1 VITITDSITAVLQV
15 LKKQNLTA
23 ENMSPL
29 KNRNIKGHAKI
40 YGFTVFT
47 EVVLRHFP
55 PPQKYG
61 SLLSLSA
68 ETPQN
73 LIIATIVLC

>member
-15 LKKQNLTA
+15 LKTQNLSA
-23 ENMSPL
+23 ANMSPL

-55 PPQKYG
+55 QKYG

-68 ETPQN
+68 KTLQS
-73 LIIATIVLC
+73 LRIATIVLR